1 MPLDTADAYYDEEQ
15 STASLE
21 GIFSAENR
29 NIQSHYCIKNAQ
41 ETSKKKNHARQER
54 TIYRRQLKP
63 SLDS

>member
-1 MPLDTADAYYDEEQ
+1 MLLDMVDAYYDEEQ

-41 ETSKKKNHARQER
+41 ETSKKKTTRARKEPY
-54 TIYRRQLKP
+54 IVGN
-63 SLDS
+63 